1 MTDSLITKDKAAL
14 RGESRE
20 KLPVVSPAV
29 DIYQSDDQFMLVTEM
44 PGVNESTVEIVLDQ
58 GILTIEGRTERLD
71 CPSLEGFKLTHSEVI
86 TANYRRVFKLS
97 EEVDIENADAV
108 MKDGVLTLRMPK
120 HERAK
125 ARKISV
131 RSE

>member
-1 MTDSLITKDKAAL
+1 MTDSLMMRDKDAVG
-14 RGESRE
+14 GECRE
-20 KLPVVSPAV
+20 KLPGVSPAV
-29 DIYQSDDQFMLVTEM
+29 DIYQSDDEFMLVTEM
-44 PGVNESTVEIVLDQ
+44 PGVNESSVEIVFDQ

-71 CPSLEGFKLTHSEVI
+71 CPSLDGFKLTHSEVI
-86 TANYRRVFKLS
+86 TGNYRRVFRLS
-97 EEVDIENADAV
+97 EEVDIEKTDAV

>member
-1 MTDSLITKDKAAL
+1 
-14 RGESRE
+14 
-20 KLPVVSPAV
+20 
-29 DIYQSDDQFMLVTEM
+29 MLVTEM

>member
-20 KLPVVSPAV
+20 KFPVVSPAV
-29 DIYQSDDQFMLVTEM
+29 DIYQSDDEFMLVTEM

-58 GILTIEGRTERLD
+58 GILTIEGKIER
-71 CPSLEGFKLTHSEVI
+71 PSLDGFKLTHSEVV
-86 TANYRRVFKLS
+86 TGNYRRVFKLS
-97 EEVDIENADAV
+97 EEVDIEKADAV
-108 MKDGVLTLRMPK
+108 MKDGILTLRMPK

>member
-14 RGESRE
+14 RGEVRE
-20 KLPVVSPAV
+20 KFPVVSPAV
-29 DIYQSDDQFMLVTEM
+29 DIYQSDDEFMLVTEM

-58 GILTIEGRTERLD
+58 GILTIEGKIER
-71 CPSLEGFKLTHSEVI
+71 PSLDGFKLTHSEVV
-86 TANYRRVFKLS
+86 TGNYRRVFKLS
-97 EEVDIENADAV
+97 EEVDTEKADAV
-108 MKDGVLTLRMPK
+108 MKDGILTLRMPK